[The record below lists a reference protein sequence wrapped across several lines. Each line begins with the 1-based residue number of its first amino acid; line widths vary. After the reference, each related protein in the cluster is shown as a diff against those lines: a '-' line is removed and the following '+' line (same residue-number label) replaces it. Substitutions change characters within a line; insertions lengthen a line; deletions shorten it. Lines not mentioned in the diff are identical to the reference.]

1 MTDCAV
7 QVCRSG
13 GIRSWYKESIIILTL
28 MRDVPGI
35 SIEWFGTYEV
45 VKKELVTLQGID
57 DDPSKLSPL
66 YTGGRPRGRWVCGH
80 AGVLGGVHSSR
91 CLKVSV

>member
-28 MRDVPGI
+28 MRDVPGS

-45 VKKELVTLQGID
+45 VKKEHVTLQGID

-66 YTGGRPRGRWVCGH
+66 YWWPSSWRVGLRACWRVGGCTFLPM
-80 AGVLGGVHSSR
+80 S
-91 CLKVSV
+91 